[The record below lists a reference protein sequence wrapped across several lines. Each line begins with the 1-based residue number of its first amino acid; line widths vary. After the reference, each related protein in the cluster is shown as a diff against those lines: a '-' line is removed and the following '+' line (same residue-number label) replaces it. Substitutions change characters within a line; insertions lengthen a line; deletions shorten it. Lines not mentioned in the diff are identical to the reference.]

1 MKVQVLRLSCWWSL
15 CISASA
21 EIENQIPLGIEA
33 VTGFR
38 SGYIHR
44 GFDLADTS
52 LEFQFAGELTLSNES
67 SIHVG
72 LSHLAE
78 STGNF
83 SETAGYLELDHKF
96 TNQLHA
102 GVSVTYRDRN
112 HSILDS
118 GLDLGIFT
126 SFTINDDW
134 EWRNEFNYD
143 FGASGSY
150 LTSEVIWSKA
160 FSDKFYLSIA
170 GGVSYL
176 ASYEN
181 RTGLNDLYGRISL
194 NYAFSD
200 QVALSPFLGTSIPL
214 DSEET
219 RRDFL
224 YGGLWFQVIF

>member
-1 MKVQVLRLSCWWSL
+1 MKAQVLRLTCWWSL

-21 EIENQIPLGIEA
+21 EIENNIPLGIEA

-38 SGYIHR
+38 SGYVQR

-52 LEFQFAGELTLSNES
+52 LEFQFAGEVTLSNDR
-67 SIHVG
+67 SILFG

-78 STGNF
+78 SNGNF
-83 SETAGYLELDHKF
+83 SETAGYLELDH
-96 TNQLHA
+96 QYSDRLHA
-102 GVSVTYRDRN
+102 GVSTTYRDRN
-112 HSILDS
+112 HSLLDS

-126 SFTINDDW
+126 SFAINNDW
-134 EWRNEFNYD
+134 KWRNELNYD
-143 FGASGSY
+143 FGASGTY
-150 LTSEVIWSKA
+150 IASELIWSEA
-160 FSDKFYLSIA
+160 LSDKVYLSIA

-176 ASYEN
+176 SDYED
-181 RTGLNDLYGRISL
+181 RTGLNDLYARLSL

-200 QVALSPFLGTSIPL
+200 QVALSPFLGTSIRL

-219 RRDFL
+219 TRDVL